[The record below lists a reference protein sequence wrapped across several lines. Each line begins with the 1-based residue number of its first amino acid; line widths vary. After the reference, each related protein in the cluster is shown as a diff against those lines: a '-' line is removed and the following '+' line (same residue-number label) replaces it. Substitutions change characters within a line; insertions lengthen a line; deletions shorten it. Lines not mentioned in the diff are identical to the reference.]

1 MYKYI
6 CKKCFKEFETRKK
19 DQTYCSKSCANSINT
34 SKRKVNEK
42 SIFEKGIDST
52 SAYILGLILSDGCL
66 SYDAHSHRYRITI
79 TMNDHSIIKYLRD
92 NYSPDKKIYEYKH
105 KIGKRPSY
113 TFITTNEFDI
123 NYLLKI
129 GVVERKS
136 NVLEFPVIKDTYR
149 RHLIRGIF
157 DGDGS
162 VYINKTKTNY
172 NGIIKRYEYINASF
186 TSGSYNFAKSILD
199 VLIKANIHCSLI
211 KDSRIDNNCWYVK
224 IYSKEDI
231 RKLYKYMYN
240 YSSIYLDRKKEL
252 FRVMI

>member
-105 KIGKRPSY
+105 KSGKRPSY

-162 VYINKTKTNY
+162 VYINKTNY
-172 NGIIKRYEYINASF
+172 NGIIK
-186 TSGSYNFAKSILD
+186 
-199 VLIKANIHCSLI
+199 
-211 KDSRIDNNCWYVK
+211 K
-224 IYSKEDI
+224 I
-231 RKLYKYMYN
+231 
-240 YSSIYLDRKKEL
+240 
-252 FRVMI
+252 